1 MLQAGCGRQYGALII
16 NRVVPVQKNSKLRAA
31 DKISAATEPMNKE
44 NINPNPGCA
53 GGFAEASDA
62 RLGALLRE
70 ASRNAGPALPPR
82 FQEGVW
88 RRIEEAAAP
97 VKVAGGITWLDALV
111 TLVLRP
117 RFAMATA
124 TVLIVAGALLGVREG
139 NQMAK
144 QDAQARYLA
153 VVAPN
158 SLR

>member
-1 MLQAGCGRQYGALII
+1 MLQAGRGRQHSALII
-16 NRVVPVQKNSKLRAA
+16 NRVVLVQKNSKLWAA
-31 DKISAATEPMNKE
+31 DKISAAPEPMNKE
-44 NINPNPGCA
+44 NINPDPGRA
-53 GGFAEASDA
+53 AGFAEASDA

-117 RFAMATA
+117 RLAMATA
-124 TVLIVAGALLGVREG
+124 AMLMVAGALLGVREG
-139 NQMAK
+139 NQMEK
-144 QDAQARYLA
+144 QDAEAGYLA

-158 SLR
+158 

>member
-1 MLQAGCGRQYGALII
+1 
-16 NRVVPVQKNSKLRAA
+16 
-31 DKISAATEPMNKE
+31 MNKE
-44 NINPNPGCA
+44 NINPDPD
-53 GGFAEASDA
+53 FAEASDA

-70 ASRNAGPALPPR
+70 SRVSPTLPPR

-97 VKVAGGITWLDALV
+97 VKATGGIAWLDALV

-117 RFAMATA
+117 RFALATA
-124 TVLIVAGALLGVREG
+124 TVLIVVGALLGVRDG
-139 NQMAK
+139 NQAAR